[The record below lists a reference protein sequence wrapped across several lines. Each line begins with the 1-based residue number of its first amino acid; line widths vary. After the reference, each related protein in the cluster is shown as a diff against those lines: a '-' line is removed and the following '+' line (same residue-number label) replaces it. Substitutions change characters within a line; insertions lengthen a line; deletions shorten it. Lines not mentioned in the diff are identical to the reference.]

1 MEQMKT
7 RKPGSDKVLCV
18 LCQKEIPVGEPYHW
32 VRSRSAGFRPICIRC
47 AVAEGLAKEGS
58 AS

>member
-7 RKPGSDKVLCV
+7 RKKDSEKVFCV
-18 LCQKEIPVGEPYHW
+18 LCYKEIPIGEPYHW

-47 AVAEGLAKEGS
+47 AVIEGLAKEGC
-58 AS
+58 AT